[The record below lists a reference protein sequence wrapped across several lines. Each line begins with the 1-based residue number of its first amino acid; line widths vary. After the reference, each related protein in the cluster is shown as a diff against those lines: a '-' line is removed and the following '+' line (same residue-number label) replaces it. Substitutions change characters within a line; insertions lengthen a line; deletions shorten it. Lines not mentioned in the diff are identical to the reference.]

1 MRTAERALHRS
12 RQLVGAL
19 RPRVDA
25 ERRAEAFA
33 LLRDGERRLF
43 ASMTPRDQ
51 QHCLDVYA
59 RLRAKSG
66 DDRELLV
73 AALLHDA
80 GKGRVA
86 LWHRVAY
93 VLLAARATRLL
104 DRAVRQGGPG
114 EGDGW
119 RQALYRCRHHEALGA
134 ALARAAGATER
145 VAALIAGD
153 DVPGQAALTAAD
165 DA

>member
-12 RQLVGAL
+12 RQLFGAL

-25 ERRAEAFA
+25 ERRAQAFA

-93 VLLAARATRLL
+93 VLLAARAPRLL
-104 DRAVRQGGPG
+104 DRAAAPG

-119 RQALYRCRHHEALGA
+119 RQALYRCRHHETLGA

-153 DVPGQAALTAAD
+153 DVPGQAALSAAD